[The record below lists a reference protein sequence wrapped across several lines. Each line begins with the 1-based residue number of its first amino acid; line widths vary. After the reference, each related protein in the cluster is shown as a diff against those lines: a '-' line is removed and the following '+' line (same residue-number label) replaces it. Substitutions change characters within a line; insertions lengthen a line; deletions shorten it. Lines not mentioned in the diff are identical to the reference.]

1 MASRTSRGG
10 DYGLGGER
18 PYRRHCRTCVGDRR
32 CAPVGRAA
40 QVCWISLRGSGRVR
54 ARGGGEDPT
63 GYAVGLA
70 SEIGG
75 VPLLA
80 AQLSFAGSR
89 YGQLQAYDR
98 GYVKEGVGAGGCA
111 IASGL
116 AANWTPIQLLQA
128 VEALASRCESEIP
141 KLNGVPL

>member
-1 MASRTSRGG
+1 MQIAVAAMAIAASRTCGVLLAGG
-10 DYGLGGER
+10 TQMLAVYALMQALAREYALLWR
-18 PYRRHCRTCVGDRR
+18 PEQVAVGTTRWV
-32 CAPVGRAA
+32 AK
-40 QVCWISLRGSGRVR
+40 
-54 ARGGGEDPT
+54 DPT
-63 GYAVGLA
+63 GDTVGLA

-128 VEALASRCESEIP
+128 VEALASRCEI
-141 KLNGVPL
+141 KH